1 MILITQPS
9 FPEIRTKSG
18 AFMGSLDPAV
28 CLIGHLNLG
37 WSFSKTQ
44 GSLVRSRTTFSGI
57 AGVFVGVIAGLSEG
71 GNAGAF
77 VGTIAG
83 AIEGGNTGDFVGG
96 KSGVFV
102 GGNTGAFVGSSTG
115 AIVGDPDSVSTVEGE
130 KQAFIFSSV
139 SSDLK

>member
-57 AGVFVGVIAGLSEG
+57 AGVFVGVISGLSEHFVGVIAGLSEH
-71 GNAGAF
+71 
-77 VGTIAG
+77 T
-83 AIEGGNTGDFVGG
+83 
-96 KSGVFV
+96 V
-102 GGNTGAFVGSSTG
+102 GGNTGAFVGTFAG
-115 AIVGDPDSVSTVEGE
+115 AIVGGNTGDFVGDLDSVRIVEGA
-130 KQAFIFSSV
+130 KQALILSSV